1 MSPALDHQ
9 GIFPTTA
16 KCSEAQSL
24 ETFSIRVDEQAL
36 ACVAAHARGSPGFA
50 GRALALALWGW
61 RGAFRYMSYIVY
73 IPVLQKTK
81 KFTTIIIF
89 LIKTNLVNK
98 GTVAQTGPQIDGD
111 TLLGF
116 SVF

>member
-24 ETFSIRVDEQAL
+24 ETFSIRVDEQ
-36 ACVAAHARGSPGFA
+36 
-50 GRALALALWGW
+50 ALALALWGW

>member
-1 MSPALDHQ
+1 
-9 GIFPTTA
+9 
-16 KCSEAQSL
+16 
-24 ETFSIRVDEQAL
+24 
-36 ACVAAHARGSPGFA
+36 
-50 GRALALALWGW
+50 
-61 RGAFRYMSYIVY
+61 MSYIVY

-81 KFTTIIIF
+81 KFTIIIIF

-98 GTVAQTGPQIDGD
+98 GTVAQTEPQIDGD

>member
-1 MSPALDHQ
+1 M
-9 GIFPTTA
+9 
-16 KCSEAQSL
+16 
-24 ETFSIRVDEQAL
+24 DEQAL
-36 ACVAAHARGSPGFA
+36 ACSAAHARGSPGFA

-81 KFTTIIIF
+81 KFTIIIIF

-98 GTVAQTGPQIDGD
+98 GTVAQTEPQIDGD